1 MRNHF
6 LSAIFLTIILFSFQ
20 DSLAQNKKFD
30 AGIFFNINA
39 NTVSRKDNNS
49 VRAPAGSGF
58 AGGMSLGISAKR
70 MLSTHLHGTLEL
82 RYIGKGSM
90 YNLAQGRGLLK
101 LNYIEIPVLIGY
113 SFLPDNANIILE
125 SGFAIAKL
133 VLSEASVNSLV
144 GSVGEENISRD
155 FNDTDISWVAIVKR
169 SIVSKNPNKAFIGF
183 RFEHSI
189 IKIHENMNLYNVNW
203 GVQLEYVF

>member
-1 MRNHF
+1 MKNLF
-6 LSAIFLTIILFSFQ
+6 LSAIFLTIILFPFQ
-20 DSLAQNKKFD
+20 GSLAQNKKFD

-39 NTVSRKDNNS
+39 NTISREDNNL
-49 VRAPAGSGF
+49 VQAPAGSGF
-58 AGGMSLGISAKR
+58 AGGTSLGISAKS
-70 MLSTHLHGTLEL
+70 MLNTHLHGHFDL
-82 RYIGKGSM
+82 RYIGKRSQ

-133 VLSEASVNSLV
+133 VLSEASISTLV
-144 GSVGEENISRD
+144 GSVGEENINRD
-155 FNDTDISWVAIVKR
+155 FKDTDISWIAIVKR

-189 IKIHENMNLYNVNW
+189 IKAHENASLYNVNW
-203 GVQLEYVF
+203 GLQLEYVF